1 MKLFGALPVK
11 LKLIILLLFISFATL
26 VISSAFFIY
35 NDLRGF
41 KENLLKNLTVLAG
54 TVGASSRA
62 AIYFND
68 QERATE
74 ILSSLKEDSQIQYAA
89 IYNSKGDIFVT
100 YENGDISLQKP
111 QVKKDTFHIIKNGII
126 ELKQPIFLKDKRIG
140 EIYLSADLREYNIYV
155 NNYLFMVGMILFS
168 TFGVAIILSFVL
180 QKFLSK
186 PIQTLAK
193 TVKAISNSSD
203 YSIRVD
209 YQNKDE
215 IGDLYYGFNQMISQ
229 IEKREIELT
238 VKNSFLKK
246 EIEQRNRAEDSLK
259 TYAKELKRSNQEL
272 QEFAA
277 IASHDLQ
284 EPLRK
289 IITFGDRIA
298 KEFPETNERGNDY
311 IERMQ
316 KASERMKKFIND
328 LLEYSKIE
336 SKANPF
342 KREDLNNIFSDAMES
357 LEFQI
362 TESQAQ
368 ISCDSLPTLEVDSFQ
383 IHQLFQN
390 LIGNAIKYK
399 KENDPPVIQINACS
413 IGNGLWEIVVKDNG
427 IGIDSEYLE
436 RIFKPFERLH
446 GKNEYEGSGMGLTI
460 CRKIA
465 NRHGGNI
472 SASSVPQKGSTFRI
486 TLPEIQKREKE
497 SSIFP
502 SEKCLENMTGFDT

>member
-1 MKLFGALPVK
+1 MKFFKKFPIKIKVLV
-11 LKLIILLLFISFATL
+11 LLLLVSFVTL
-26 VISSAFFIY
+26 IVSSTFFVY
-35 NDLRGF
+35 NDLKIF
-41 KENLLKNLTVLAG
+41 KKNLLVNLTALAG
-54 TVGASSRA
+54 TVGANSRSAVYFEDKETA
-62 AIYFND
+62 A
-68 QERATE
+68 E
-74 ILSSLKEDSQIQYAA
+74 ILSSLKEDPQIQYAI
-89 IYNSKGDIFVT
+89 IYDSDGNIFVT
-100 YENGDISLQKP
+100 YDGKNSSNQLSQRKDDIFHFFKEGALELKRPIILKGNKIGDI
-111 QVKKDTFHIIKNGII
+111 HI
-126 ELKQPIFLKDKRIG
+126 
-140 EIYLSADLREYNIYV
+140 SADLNQYNAIIEKYF
-155 NNYLFMVGMILFS
+155 LIVGLVLLS
-168 TFGVAIILSFVL
+168 TFGIAIVLSFGL

-193 TVKAISNSSD
+193 AINEISNKND
-203 YSIRVD
+203 YSIRVNHQ
-209 YQNKDE
+209 YQDE
-215 IGDLYYGFNQMISQ
+215 IGELYFGFNQMISQ
-229 IEKREIELT
+229 IEKRDIELT
-238 VKNSFLKK
+238 LTNSALKK
-246 EIEQRNRAEDSLK
+246 EVEERGRAENNLK
-259 TYAKELKRSNQEL
+259 VYSEKLKRSNQEL
-272 QEFAA
+272 QDFAT